1 MDPIRK
7 YYTKKNKCSL
17 GAYEVLRT
25 SNRIKLTILSTGS
38 ETSLACELSH
48 KLAIENI
55 YSKVISMPCHE
66 IFDRQ
71 KLSYKNKI
79 LNETN
84 LVISIEASETGLW
97 KKYTGLNGINFGLDN
112 FGKSAQYKKI
122 YDYYGIN
129 IKEIIKKIKKK
140 L

>member
-1 MDPIRK
+1 
-7 YYTKKNKCSL
+7 
-17 GAYEVLRT
+17 
-25 SNRIKLTILSTGS
+25 
-38 ETSLACELSH
+38 
-48 KLAIENI
+48 
-55 YSKVISMPCHE
+55 MPCHE

-112 FGKSAQYKKI
+112 FGKSAPYKKI